1 MTASNPPTNSVVT
14 ASIGFGLPV
23 ASAVIHEG
31 WVLKKRRKKMQGF
44 ARRYFILYQSGILTY
59 AFDRDQPVRDQ
70 VSLHQSAIS
79 TAPGRR
85 DIHID
90 SNTTFHIKC
99 LSTEDFDQWMA
110 AFRRFI
116 GPGPESR
123 RSLTIRHLTRS
134 SNSISKSSA
143 ILEDMTTTL
152 VDLEEAI
159 SALSGP
165 LPKKVPKPKNEK
177 EKAKAEKDK
186 QGPVFGLFKRSSHHS
201 SIHDVEHSPTEEKSP
216 TQRVHDA
223 LESLKTQHAAL
234 SKSILTLAPLL
245 DVGQTMRGSP
255 ITPLPVTEE
264 EECKTPVTYS
274 PSPSFFTPHSRKHT
288 SITTTTSLSES
299 INEWFDANSEGAEEF
314 VLDIPP
320 AQLDSESRQPSQI
333 LTNDSRSSLGD
344 SSVETA
350 SDGLAE
356 GEPPEVQSE
365 STTVDDVPLPIVR
378 RTRLPT
384 APVGDEGSLFAIL
397 KKNVGKDLSTIQFPI
412 TFNEPLT
419 LLQRAAEEIEYY
431 ELLNLAAAA
440 TDPVD
445 RLCYVTAFAVSSYA
459 HTRYRSGRKGFNP
472 MLGETFE
479 DVRMK
484 FIAEKV
490 RHNPLEMA
498 YHAEGPDWELNATS
512 AGKTKFWG
520 KSLEV
525 IPLGTTYLR
534 IGEDTFEWKKPSS
547 FMRNLMV
554 GAKYLEHVGK
564 MTVENTHTQ
573 ARSTVEFKSSGLF
586 NASANVVSGAVYS
599 PSGKV
604 LTQLEGKWDDQ
615 LSQALDASHFKVLW
629 RVTPYPQD
637 TQEYYGFTSFGITL
651 NEITSDIDGKLAPTD
666 SRLRP
671 DVRALE
677 EGELDVAEREKTRV
691 EEAQRERRRNGQ
703 EPSPRWF
710 KQVGDEWQYVGGYW
724 EARAQGWND
733 SGVQALW

>member
-1 MTASNPPTNSVVT
+1 MTASNPPTNSAAS
-14 ASIGFGLPV
+14 ASIGFGSPV

-70 VSLHQSAIS
+70 VSLHHSAIS

-123 RSLTIRHLTRS
+123 RSLTIRHLTRQS
-134 SNSISKSSA
+134 SNTISKSSA
-143 ILEDMTTTL
+143 ILENMTTTL
-152 VDLEEAI
+152 ADLEEAI
-159 SALSGP
+159 SALA
-165 LPKKVPKPKNEK
+165 V
-177 EKAKAEKDK
+177 KADKDK
-186 QGPVFGLFKRSSHHS
+186 HGPVFGLFKRSSHHS
-201 SIHDVEHSPTEEKSP
+201 SIHDPEHSPIEEKSP

-223 LESLKTQHAAL
+223 LETLKTQHAAL
-234 SKSILTLAPLL
+234 SKSIVTLAPLL

-255 ITPLPVTEE
+255 ISPPPITEE

-274 PSPSFFTPHSRKHT
+274 PSSSFYTPHSRKRT
-288 SITTTTSLSES
+288 SVITTTTLSES

-314 VLDIPP
+314 ILDIPP
-320 AQLDSESRQPSQI
+320 AQLDPESRQPSEVF
-333 LTNDSRSSLGD
+333 TNDSRSSLGD

-350 SDGLAE
+350 SDGVVE
-356 GEPPEVQSE
+356 GESPEVPSE
-365 STTVDDVPLPIVR
+365 STTTVDDAPLPIVR
-378 RTRLPT
+378 RTHLPT

-498 YHAEGPDWELNATS
+498 YHAEGPNWELNATS

-586 NASANVVSGAVYS
+586 GASPNIVSGAIYS

-677 EGELDVAEREKTRV
+677 QGELDDAEREKTRV
-691 EEAQRERRRNGQ
+691 EEAQRERRRKGQ
-703 EPSPRWF
+703 EVLPRWF

-724 EARAQGWND
+724 EARAQGWKD